1 MNGLYRGSHWILK
14 KTQLNLPENKIFQN
28 AYSLSLLKPI
38 KKDVGPIPHMCR
50 VYYSF

>member
-1 MNGLYRGSHWILK
+1 MGFTGEATEFKK